1 MTDTEKLYDQLLEL
15 SYNLWW
21 SWQPEVIEIF
31 RDLDAELWRECNHS
45 AVALLKKLGRKRVN
59 ERGQQLAIEARVI
72 YAVHRLQEYLSAE
85 RGWGFAHAGAL
96 MSRPVGYFSAEFGL
110 HESIP
115 IYSGGLGVLAGDHLK
130 SASDLGVPLVGVGLF
145 YDQGYF
151 RQTID
156 SNGWQQETYSRIDP
170 EQLPL
175 KVAND
180 EHGQAIVIR
189 VDTRVGQLSANV
201 LTLQVGR
208 SLLVLLDP
216 IVTNPDPRLYGEL
229 DRLYGGDQRV
239 RIQQEVLLGVG
250 GMRALRALKIDPGV
264 LHLNEGHSAFATLEA
279 ARQSMKEQGFS
290 FEEALAE
297 VSARTVFTTHT
308 PVDAGHDRFPP
319 QLIQDYLGPL
329 QDELKISAATLL
341 GLGRMQPGDH
351 NEPFCMTILA
361 LKTAQRANGVS
372 QIHGGVTRRMWKN
385 LWPERKEHEV
395 PIGHITN
402 GVHVSTW
409 LAPQMARLYER
420 NLGRNWIE
428 RIRRREVWHEILHS
442 NDEELWEIHRFLKD
456 RLVEFVRR
464 RLVIQGQQRSESA
477 KQIEK
482 YSAMLNPDALTI
494 GFARRFALYKRAWL
508 LLQDETWL
516 ERLLCNKGG
525 PVQVIFAGK
534 AHPRDEK
541 GKELIQRIFRLSR
554 DPRFEGHIVLVEDYD
569 INVGRHLVQGVDL
582 WLNNPRRPL
591 EACGTSGQK
600 VVLNG
605 GLNCSTLDGW
615 WAEAYNSQ
623 NGFAIGSGRI
633 HVNTDEQD
641 RIEAIQLRT
650 VLEDQVIPLF
660 YKRDAMGL
668 PREWI
673 TRMKHALVSL
683 AWKYNA
689 DRMVVDYTNLCYLA
703 ACGANSSA
711 IPDRDESDLSA
722 YVQYLMRK

>member
-1 MTDTEKLYDQLLEL
+1 MNNTEQLYDQLLKL

-21 SWQPEVIEIF
+21 SWQPDVIEIF

-45 AVALLKKLGRKRVN
+45 AVALLKKLGPERVN
-59 ERGQQLAIEARVI
+59 KRGQQLAIEARVI
-72 YAVHRLQEYLSAE
+72 YAVHRLQEYMVAE

-96 MSRPVGYFSAEFGL
+96 TSRPVGYFSAEFGL

-156 SNGWQQETYSRIDP
+156 SNGWQQETYTRIDAD
-170 EQLPL
+170 QLPF

-180 EHGQAIVIR
+180 EHGQTIVIR
-189 VDTRVGQLSANV
+189 IDTRVGVLFANV

-216 IVTNPDPRLYGEL
+216 IDTNPDQRMYGEL

-239 RIQQEVLLGVG
+239 RIQQELLLGVG

-264 LHLNEGHSAFATLEA
+264 LHLNEGHCAFATLEA
-279 ARQSMKEQGFS
+279 AHQSMQEQGFS
-290 FEEALAE
+290 FEEALSE
-297 VSARTVFTTHT
+297 VSSRTVFTTHT

-319 QLIQDYLGPL
+319 QLINEYLGPL
-329 QDELKISAATLL
+329 QDQLGINAATML
-341 GLGRMQPGDH
+341 GLGRMRPEDH
-351 NEPFCMTILA
+351 NEAFCMTVLA
-361 LKTAQRANGVS
+361 LKTAQRSNGVS
-372 QIHGGVTRRMWKN
+372 QIHGGVSRRMWKN
-385 LWPERKEHEV
+385 LWPGRKEHEV

-402 GVHVSTW
+402 GVHVSSW

-428 RIRRREVWHEILHS
+428 RIRRREVWHEILFS

-464 RLVIQGQQRSESA
+464 RLVIQGQQRGESA
-477 KQIEK
+477 KQIER
-482 YSAMLNPDALTI
+482 YSTMLNPDALTI

-508 LLQDETWL
+508 LLQDEAWL
-516 ERLLCNKGG
+516 ERLLCNPKR
-525 PVQVIFAGK
+525 PVQVIYAGK
-534 AHPRDEK
+534 SHPRDEK

-554 DPRFEGHIVLVEDYD
+554 DRRFEGHIVLVEDYD

-591 EACGTSGQK
+591 EACGTSGEK

-615 WAEAYNSQ
+615 WAEAYNGQ

-633 HVNTDEQD
+633 HVNSDQQD
-641 RIEAIQLRT
+641 KIEAAQLRA
-650 VLEDQVIPLF
+650 VLEEQVVPL
-660 YKRDAMGL
+660 YYQRDATGL
-668 PREWI
+668 PREWVS
-673 TRMKHALVSL
+673 RMKHALVSL

-689 DRMVVDYTNLCYLA
+689 DRMVVDYSNLCYLA
-703 ACGANSSA
+703 AYGASTSA
-711 IPDRDESDLSA
+711 VSEHDEPDLTA